1 MNKKELRKEIRN
13 RKQQYTQEE
22 LKKLS
27 EPIINR
33 LRHHPKLIEAKTIM
47 LYHSL
52 PDEVFTISST
62 KSCVKTSSGNE
73 W

>member
-52 PDEVFTISST
+52 PDEVFTQIGRAH
-62 KSCVKTSSGNE
+62 V
-73 W
+73 

>member
-52 PDEVFTISST
+52 PDEVFTHDF
-62 KSCVKTSSGNE
+62 VD
-73 W
+73 

>member
-33 LRHHPKLIEAKTIM
+33 LRHHPKLIEAK
-47 LYHSL
+47 LL
-52 PDEVFTISST
+52 CFTIHCQMKFLHT
-62 KSCVKTSSGNE
+62 TL
-73 W
+73 

>member
-33 LRHHPKLIEAKTIM
+33 LRHHPKLIC
-47 LYHSL
+47 
-52 PDEVFTISST
+52 FTIHCQMKFLHT
-62 KSCVKTSSGNE
+62 TL
-73 W
+73 